1 MGKYIIETIG
11 DDNKSKYLANV
22 YLLKVAGM
30 EKTGNEWV
38 FDDEKAAN
46 SVARVINQTYGSG
59 IWTLVKVVEEEM
71 TPIEKAR
78 AAKAAKAKARKE
90 EDEKVVT
97 ETKNEEPHTIEET
110 EETNIAEDEETE
122 ILKEQIKEV
131 DDAIDWYSDISTSDD
146 DEYVAPVKTERVSKS
161 GKPLAQSV
169 TSKRANAA
177 RHRTIVR

>member
-46 SVARVINQTYGSG
+46 SVAKVINQTYGSG

-78 AAKAAKAKARKE
+78 AAKAAKAKARKVE
-90 EDEKVVT
+90 EEKVVT
-97 ETKNEEPHTIEET
+97 ETKNEEPQTIEET
-110 EETNIAEDEETE
+110 EETNIAEEEAE

-169 TSKRANAA
+169 TNKRANTA
-177 RHRTIVR
+177 RPRTIVR

>member
-46 SVARVINQTYGSG
+46 SVAKVINQTYGSG

-90 EDEKVVT
+90 EDEKAVT
-97 ETKNEEPHTIEET
+97 ETKNEEPQTIEET
-110 EETNIAEDEETE
+110 EETNIAEEEAE

-169 TSKRANAA
+169 TNKRANTA
-177 RHRTIVR
+177 RPRTIVR

>member
-46 SVARVINQTYGSG
+46 SVAKVINQTYGSG

-97 ETKNEEPHTIEET
+97 ETKNEEPQAIEET
-110 EETNIAEDEETE
+110 EETNIAEEEAE

-169 TSKRANAA
+169 TNKRANTA
-177 RHRTIVR
+177 RPRTIVR

>member
-46 SVARVINQTYGSG
+46 SVAKVINQTYGSG

-97 ETKNEEPHTIEET
+97 ETKNEEPHTSEET
-110 EETNIAEDEETE
+110 EETNIAEEEAE

-169 TSKRANAA
+169 TNKRANTA
-177 RHRTIVR
+177 RPRTIVR

>member
-38 FDDEKAAN
+38 FDDEKSAN

-78 AAKAAKAKARKE
+78 AAKAAKAKARKV

-97 ETKNEEPHTIEET
+97 ETKNEEPHTSEET
-110 EETNIAEDEETE
+110 EETNIADEEAE

-169 TSKRANAA
+169 TSKKANAA
-177 RHRTIVR
+177 RPRTIVR

>member
-46 SVARVINQTYGSG
+46 SVAKVINQTYGSG

-78 AAKAAKAKARKE
+78 AAKAAKAKARKV

-97 ETKNEEPHTIEET
+97 ETKNEEPQAIEET
-110 EETNIAEDEETE
+110 EETNIAEEEAE

-146 DEYVAPVKTERVSKS
+146 DEYVAPVKTDRVSKS

-169 TSKRANAA
+169 TNKRANTA
-177 RHRTIVR
+177 RPRTIVR

>member
-38 FDDEKAAN
+38 FDDEKVAN
-46 SVARVINQTYGSG
+46 SVAKVINQIYGSG

-78 AAKAAKAKARKE
+78 AAKAAKAKARKV
-90 EDEKVVT
+90 EDEKVEP

-110 EETNIAEDEETE
+110 EETNIAEEEAE
-122 ILKEQIKEV
+122 ILEEQIKEV

-169 TSKRANAA
+169 TNKRVNTA
-177 RHRTIVR
+177 RPRTIVR

>member
-38 FDDEKAAN
+38 FDDEKSAN

-78 AAKAAKAKARKE
+78 AAKAAKAKARKV

-97 ETKNEEPHTIEET
+97 ETKNEEPHTSEET
-110 EETNIAEDEETE
+110 EETNIADEEAE

-169 TSKRANAA
+169 TNKRANTA
-177 RHRTIVR
+177 RPRTIVR

>member
-46 SVARVINQTYGSG
+46 SVAKVINQTYGSG

-97 ETKNEEPHTIEET
+97 ETKNEEPHTSEET
-110 EETNIAEDEETE
+110 EETNIAEEEAE

-146 DEYVAPVKTERVSKS
+146 DEYVAPVKMERVSKS

-169 TSKRANAA
+169 TNKRANTA
-177 RHRTIVR
+177 RPRTIVR

>member
-46 SVARVINQTYGSG
+46 SVAKVINQTYGSG

-97 ETKNEEPHTIEET
+97 ETKNEEPQAIEET
-110 EETNIAEDEETE
+110 EETNIAEEEAE

-169 TSKRANAA
+169 TSKRANTA
-177 RHRTIVR
+177 RPRTIVR